1 MKIVIHRGTHQIGG
15 ISTEI
20 STESSRVLID
30 MGDELSL
37 EPSYVQ
43 APLSIDGIT
52 NNNGFC
58 NGVLFTHYHGDHI
71 GQMTQIL
78 DNIPMYSGALAKKIM
93 LKSTK
98 RAIKVN
104 QALCSKIEKLNTF
117 TGGKTLYFGNI
128 SVTPYSIDHSAC
140 DSYMFLIEAEEKR
153 VLYTGD
159 FRLHGFRGKAIPKII
174 NKILAEKGKI
184 DALITE
190 GTNLSRP
197 ESTLIS
203 EFELQ
208 QKVKEY
214 LKQYK
219 YVYVFCST
227 TYLERICALSKSVPK
242 GKYFVCDKYQNE
254 LLDLFETH
262 YQSYSSFYKN
272 IKKVVY
278 GDNIYEKLR
287 DKGFLMT
294 VRDNSEFR
302 KIIKKFDKSQGI
314 ILYSLWDG
322 YRTKTNSTIPNFLN
336 LTDKW
341 EYLHTSGHVS
351 GKDLIS
357 VVDLA
362 KPDIIIPMHTETPEK
377 FKDIFKNFKVYVPND
392 KEEIIL

>member
-1 MKIVIHRGTHQIGG
+1 MKIIIHRGTHQIGG

-20 STESSRVLID
+20 STETSRILID

-37 EPSYVQ
+37 DPNYVQ
-43 APLSIDGIT
+43 STLNIDGVT

-71 GQMTQIL
+71 GQMTQIRE
-78 DNIPMYSGALAKKIM
+78 NIPMYSGALAKKIM
-93 LKSTK
+93 LKSAK
-98 RAIKVN
+98 RTLNVN
-104 QALCSKIEKLNTF
+104 QALCNKIEKLNTF
-117 TGGKTLYFGNI
+117 IGGKPLFFGDI
-128 SVTPYSIDHSAC
+128 KVTPYSIDHSAC
-140 DSYMFLIEAEEKR
+140 DSYMFLIEAENKR
-153 VLYTGD
+153 ILYTGD

-174 NKILAEKGKI
+174 NKILNEKGKI

-190 GTNLSRP
+190 GTNFLRP
-197 ESTLIS
+197 DSTLIT

-227 TYLERICALSKSVPK
+227 TYLERICALSKSVPR
-242 GKYFVCDKYQNE
+242 GKYFVCDKYQKE
-254 LLDLFETH
+254 LLDIFESH
-262 YQSYSSFYKN
+262 YQSYSPFYKN

-287 DKGFLMT
+287 EKGFLMT
-294 VRDNSEFR
+294 VRDNREFR
-302 KIIKKFDKSQGI
+302 EIIKKFDKSQGI

-322 YRTKTNSTIPNFLN
+322 YRTKPNSTIPDFLN

-341 EYLHTSGHVS
+341 EYLHTSGHIS
-351 GKDLIS
+351 QKDLIS
-357 VVDLA
+357 VVSLA
-362 KPDIIIPMHTETPEK
+362 KPDIIIPIHTEFPEK
-377 FKDIFKNFKVYVPND
+377 FKEVFKNYKVYVAND
-392 KEEIIL
+392 KEEIII

>member
-1 MKIVIHRGTHQIGG
+1 MKIIIHRGTHQIGG

-20 STESSRVLID
+20 STETSRIVID

-37 EPSYVQ
+37 DNNYVQ
-43 APLSIDGIT
+43 STLNIDGVT

-71 GQMTQIL
+71 GQMTQIRE
-78 DNIPMYSGALAKKIM
+78 NIPMYSGVLTKKIM
-93 LKSTK
+93 LKSAK
-98 RAIKVN
+98 RTLNVN
-104 QALCSKIEKLNTF
+104 QALCNKIEKLNTF
-117 TGGKTLYFGNI
+117 IGGKPLFFGDI
-128 SVTPYSIDHSAC
+128 KITPYSIDHSAC
-140 DSYMFLIEAEEKR
+140 DSYMFLIEAENKR
-153 VLYTGD
+153 ILYTGD

-174 NKILAEKGKI
+174 NKILNEKGKI

-197 ESTLIS
+197 DSALIT

-208 QKVKEY
+208 KKVKEY

-227 TYLERICALSKSVPK
+227 TYLERICALSKSVPR
-242 GKYFVCDKYQNE
+242 GKYFVCDKYQRE
-254 LLDLFETH
+254 LLDIFESH
-262 YQSYSSFYKN
+262 YQSYSPFYKN

-294 VRDNSEFR
+294 VRDNREFR
-302 KIIKKFDKSQGI
+302 EIIKKFDKSQGI

-322 YRTKTNSTIPNFLN
+322 YRTKPNSTIPEFLN

-341 EYLHTSGHVS
+341 EYLHTSGHIS
-351 GKDLIS
+351 QKDLIS
-357 VVDLA
+357 VVELA
-362 KPDIIIPMHTETPEK
+362 NPEVIIPIHTDSPEK
-377 FKDIFKNFKVYVPND
+377 FKEVFKNYKVYVAND
-392 KEEIIL
+392 KEEIII

>member
-1 MKIVIHRGTHQIGG
+1 MKIIIHRGTHQIGG

-78 DNIPMYSGALAKKIM
+78 DNIPMYSGALAKEIM
-93 LKSTK
+93 LKSAK
-98 RAIKVN
+98 RAINVN
-104 QALCSKIEKLNTF
+104 QALCNKIEKLNTF
-117 TGGKTLYFGNI
+117 MGGQTLLFRDI

-140 DSYMFLIEAEEKR
+140 DSYMFLIEAEGKR

-174 NKILAEKGKI
+174 DKIINEKGKI

-197 ESTLIS
+197 ESALIS

-208 QKVKEY
+208 KKVKEY

-227 TYLERICALSKSVPK
+227 TYLERICALSKSVPL
-242 GKYFVCDKYQNE
+242 GKYFVCDKYQKE
-254 LLDLFETH
+254 LLDLFEAH
-262 YQSYSSFYKN
+262 YQRYSPFYKN

-287 DKGFLMT
+287 NKGFLMT
-294 VRDNSEFR
+294 VRDNREFR
-302 KIIKKFDKSQGI
+302 EIIKKFDKSQGI

-322 YRTKTNSTIPNFLN
+322 YRTKPNSTIPDFLK

-341 EYLHTSGHVS
+341 EYLHTSGHITQ
-351 GKDLIS
+351 KDLIY

-362 KPDIIIPMHTETPEK
+362 SPDIIIPIHTETPEK
-377 FKDIFKNFKVYVPND
+377 FKDVFKNYNVYVPND